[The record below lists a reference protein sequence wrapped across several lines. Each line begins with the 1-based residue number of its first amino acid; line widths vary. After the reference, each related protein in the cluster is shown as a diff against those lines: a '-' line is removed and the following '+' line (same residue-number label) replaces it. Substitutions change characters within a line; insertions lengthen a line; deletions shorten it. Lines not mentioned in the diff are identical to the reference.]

1 MKTIYV
7 NVSYFDSLAG
17 RTGLQSVDL
26 LLLASWLEDHPGYLI
41 RKIQM
46 PLF

>member
-7 NVSYFDSLAG
+7 NVSYFDSLSG
-17 RTGLQSVDL
+17 GSGLERVDL
-26 LLLASWLEDHPGYLI
+26 LLLASWLEDRPGYLI